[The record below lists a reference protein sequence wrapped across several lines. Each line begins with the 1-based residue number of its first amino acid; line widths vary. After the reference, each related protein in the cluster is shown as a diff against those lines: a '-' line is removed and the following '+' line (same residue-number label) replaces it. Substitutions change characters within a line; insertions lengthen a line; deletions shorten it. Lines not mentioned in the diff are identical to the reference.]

1 MIDKL
6 IDAIK
11 DKSSEIE
18 YDEALHSQVSSILNR
33 EVKLFDANITEEP
46 KTLNRDMLILVI

>member
-6 IDAIK
+6 IDTINE
-11 DKSSEIE
+11 KSSEIE